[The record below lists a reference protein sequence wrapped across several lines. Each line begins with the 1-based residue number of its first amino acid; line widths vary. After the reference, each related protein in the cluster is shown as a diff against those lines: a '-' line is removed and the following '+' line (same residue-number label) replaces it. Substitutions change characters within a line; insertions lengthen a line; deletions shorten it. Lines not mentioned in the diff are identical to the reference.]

1 MSTSPDIRCNSCKGY
16 RLSDPPPISHFPN
29 PTPEQA
35 SQIADL
41 DANIQR
47 MDDHI
52 KALINQRA
60 TLSRKRNALVPAV
73 NLPPE
78 VLATIFEFACSRTP
92 LDPEYNES
100 DMATLFDKPFRSLST
115 SKQYYCACTTTPTL
129 IDAVCSAWKNIEKS
143 QLWSN
148 TTITFD
154 DTNSGAQAAKLRYR
168 ISQSGQ
174 RPLNLSL
181 VEAFNDDE
189 DGNCTVWYTHVL
201 DVLEAYAHRLQSL
214 DLFLSEGWKHEPAIA
229 RIAKRLPLLTCVS
242 LRPGSGLQG
251 MEHFNL
257 FAHAPKLREVR
268 LIDCCTTTVSLPLA
282 QLEHL
287 EVASPSSVEECLNVL
302 RLCPRLR
309 SYTTYINDTPRDFAP
324 VLPPMTHTEL
334 EVLKVMDNSMPE
346 MGIRAF
352 LEALTLPMLCSFSLY
367 IRAKDSHAGIP
378 SLLPFLSCS
387 AGKLETLCLAGQ
399 MPLEEQLWGC
409 LQVLPQLRKLVLN
422 NRSHKNTILTQR
434 TLDRMNPTKY
444 GGVDEECS
452 RQLLAPNLAT
462 FNYHGP
468 IELAPHALVEFLV
481 DRWHGPPA
489 AHTSRH
495 DVEFQPGVGVEGR
508 TARERLPPRVNAPL
522 VRLRS
527 VAFSTVARR
536 HSGEKIQFDDADT
549 AVLQRLQQEGMSVV
563 F

>member
-1 MSTSPDIRCNSCKGY
+1 MSTSPGIRCNSWKGC

-60 TLSRKRNALVPAV
+60 ALSRKRNALVPAV

-129 IDAVCSAWKNIEKS
+129 IGAVCSAWKNIEKS

-168 ISQSGQ
+168 ISKSGQ

-189 DGNCTVWYTHVL
+189 DGNCTVC
-201 DVLEAYAHRLQSL
+201 L

-251 MEHFNL
+251 MEHFSL

-309 SYTTYINDTPRDFAP
+309 SYTTYINDTPRDFAS
-324 VLPPMTHTEL
+324 VLPPMTHTKL
-334 EVLKVMDNSMPE
+334 EVLDVMDNSMPE

-367 IRAKDSHAGIP
+367 IRAKDPHAGIP
-378 SLLPFLSCS
+378 SLLPFLSRS

-399 MPLEEQLWGC
+399 MPSEKELLGC
-409 LQVLPQLRKLVLN
+409 LRMLPQLRKLVLN
-422 NRSHKNTILTQR
+422 NKSEGNPLTQR
-434 TLDRMNPTKY
+434 ILDQMNPTKY
-444 GGVDEECS
+444 DGADEEGARKC
-452 RQLLAPNLAT
+452 LAPNLET
-462 FNYHGP
+462 FYYSGS
-468 IELAPHALVEFLV
+468 IELPPHSLIEFLTA
-481 DRWHGPPA
+481 RWRSPSSTCNLG
-489 AHTSRH
+489 H
-495 DVEFQPGVGVEGR
+495 DVEIQPSIELETR
-508 TARERLPPRVNAPL
+508 TQRGQPPPRNVPL
-522 VRLRS
+522 GRLRS
-527 VAFSTVARR
+527 VAFVVPKY
-536 HSGEKIQFDDADT
+536 SGQPKLKFDDTDT
-549 AVLQRLQQEGMSVV
+549 AVLQRLQQEGMIMI